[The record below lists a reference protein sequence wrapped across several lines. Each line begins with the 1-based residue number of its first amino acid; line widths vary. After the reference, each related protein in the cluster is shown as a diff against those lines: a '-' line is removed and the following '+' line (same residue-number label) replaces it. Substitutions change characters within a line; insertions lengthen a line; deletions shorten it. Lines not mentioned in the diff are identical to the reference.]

1 MLSLVKRGIKPVLH
15 AAGIEAHRFHPDTSQ
30 LARLMVALRR
40 FNIDLVIDIGA
51 SEGQFA
57 KEFRAGVYSGRLV
70 SFEPQTAA
78 HRRLLQESNRDPA
91 WHVHTRCARIDRKGK
106 VEVNFADNP
115 VVAQCYP

>member
-1 MLSLVKRGIKPVLH
+1 MLSLVKQGIKQVLH

-57 KEFRAGVYSGRLV
+57 KELRAGGYSVRIV
-70 SFEPQTAA
+70 SFEPLSTA
-78 HRRLLQESNRDPA
+78 HRRIVQENNSDSA
-91 WHVHTRCARIDRKGK
+91 WYVHTRCARIDRKGK
-106 VEVNFADNP
+106 VEVDFEIIL
-115 VVAQCYP
+115 